1 MDICARN
8 SGNGGDE
15 LFEWDNDMISKSLSD
30 VYTGLKYRFTE
41 GRRAEEADGT
51 DKGV

>member
-1 MDICARN
+1 MN
-8 SGNGGDE
+8 Y
-15 LFEWDNDMISKSLSD
+15 LKWDNDMISKSLSD